1 MAYSIT
7 KKEGKLKDIISKIA
21 KNKEAIQT
29 GDMSTQEMKD
39 VVGERLRQD
48 MTGPQS
54 IRQVRNNRVQDVTIT
69 PGSPGEAGYTPE
81 GTGTSMKDIK
91 RTSGY
96 KSQRSYEF
104 KQRGKADRSNKMK
117 ESVSKV
123 GEGLKYGAVELGNIA
138 LDKMPFSG
146 MTTGKRRYFVGPESG
161 SQDRV
166 FGSDE
171 KGHHRRYLAG
181 GAKTTHYPRMT
192 NKEWRKTKKANYT
205 VGERARNLVDQT
217 GMKTLGAAFVGLAG
231 VALDNSGFG
240 MGKGKTPGQGQR
252 FIKEIAKKGVRK
264 IKGLL

>member
-69 PGSPGEAGYTPE
+69 PGSPGEAGYIPE

-91 RTSGY
+91 KTQGY
-96 KSQRSYEF
+96 KSQRSSEF

-146 MTTGKRRYFVGPESG
+146 MTTGKRRYFVGPASG

-166 FGSDE
+166 FESDE
-171 KGHHRRYLAG
+171 KGHHRRYLVS

-205 VGERARNLVDQT
+205 VGERAMNLIDQS
-217 GMKTLGAAFVGLAG
+217 GIKSLGVGFLGLTG
-231 VALDNSGFG
+231 VAFDNSGFRKE
-240 MGKGKTPGQGQR
+240 KGKKPGQWQKS
-252 FIKEIAKKGVRK
+252 IKNK
-264 IKGLL
+264 IKGLF